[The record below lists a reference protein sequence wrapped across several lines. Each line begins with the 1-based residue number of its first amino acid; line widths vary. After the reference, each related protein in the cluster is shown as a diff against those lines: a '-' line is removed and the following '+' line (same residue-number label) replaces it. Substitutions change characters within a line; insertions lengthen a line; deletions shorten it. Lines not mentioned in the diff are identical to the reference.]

1 MAETNNV
8 FISWSGERSKRVAEA
23 LREWLPNVLQA
34 AKPWLSRSD
43 IEKGA
48 RSLDEI
54 GRALEAMK
62 VGIICLT
69 PENLTAEWILFESGA
84 LSKTQDAQTRVCTYL
99 LFGLTHGNVRP
110 PLGMFHGTTA
120 DKEDTRKLIHTINK
134 HLDATVTDER
144 LDKTFEKWWPDL
156 AEKLETA
163 SKAAETVAPK
173 RSSDEMLAEILE
185 FTRAMTPQILGLVR
199 DTELERRTREFLT
212 GAAATW
218 NTVSAAMN
226 PTPVRGFRDISRSLA
241 QDAAAHNAAA
251 PNSGGTSNAAFYG
264 EDGKEALA
272 ENTADSK
279 APDQKNKKGP
289 RIARGPGD
297 K

>member
-69 PENLTAEWILFESGA
+69 PENLTAEWILFEAGA
-84 LSKTQDAQTRVCTYL
+84 LSKTQDAKTRVCTYL
-99 LFGLTHGNVRP
+99 LFGLQHENVRP

-120 DKEDTRKLIHTINK
+120 DKEDTRKLVHTINK
-134 HLDATVTDER
+134 HLDVNVTDER

-156 AEKLETA
+156 EEKLEAA
-163 SKAAETVAPK
+163 SKAVEAVAPK

-185 FTRAMTPQILGLVR
+185 LTRAMTPQILGLAR

-212 GAAATW
+212 GAAAAW
-218 NTVSAAMN
+218 NMV
-226 PTPVRGFRDISRSLA
+226 PTPVRGFTDVRRALA
-241 QDAAAHNAAA
+241 QDAA
-251 PNSGGTSNAAFYG
+251 NSGTSDAYFFG
-264 EDGKEALA
+264 EALPETTKA
-272 ENTADSK
+272 QSKSTPNT
-279 APDQKNKKGP
+279 DQKNKKGP
-289 RIARGPGD
+289 PDSGPRS